1 MNDGFIRTRNQS
13 SLFLI
18 EVIIAVFFFAI
29 TAVVCIR
36 IFVKAHIV
44 SEKSHELTQS
54 YIEADNMAQVFM
66 NCGASI
72 DLIISHYS
80 EYAVTLSQEGDYT
93 GTIVIFYD
101 SDYRPIPHPTDNIN
115 ETVASTAYE
124 LILSQNLEDASDVYE
139 DSLSHQ
145 GSGYACRAS
154 IYIYDIQLS
163 DTLITDTYFESL
175 KEHEENKVLTLPI
188 DLYIGDVDIGV

>member
-1 MNDGFIRTRNQS
+1 MNDGSAYTRNQS

-44 SEKSHELTQS
+44 SEKSQELTQS
-54 YIEADNMAQVFM
+54 YIEADNIAQVFI
-66 NCGASI
+66 NSGANI
-72 DLIISHYS
+72 DLIISRYS

-93 GTIVIFYD
+93 GTILILYD
-101 SDYRPIPHPTDNIN
+101 SDFKPIPNPTDNIN
-115 ETVASTAYE
+115 QTIESTAYE
-124 LILSQNLEDASDVYE
+124 LILTQSLEDALDVYE
-139 DSLSHQ
+139 GLNSYEEA
-145 GSGYACRAS
+145 GYACKAS

-163 DTLITDTYFESL
+163 DTLITDTYFENL
-175 KEHEENKVLTLPI
+175 KEHAENRVLALPI
-188 DLYIGDVDIGV
+188 DLYLGDIDTGA

>member
-1 MNDGFIRTRNQS
+1 MNDGSAYTRNQS

-44 SEKSHELTQS
+44 SENSQVLTQT
-54 YIEADNMAQVFM
+54 YIEADNIAQVFI
-66 NCGASI
+66 NSGANI
-72 DLIISHYS
+72 DLIISRYS

-93 GTIVIFYD
+93 GTILILYD
-101 SDYRPIPHPTDNIN
+101 SDFKPIPHPTDNIDQTI
-115 ETVASTAYE
+115 ESTAYE
-124 LILSQNLEDASDVYE
+124 LILTQSLEDALDLYE
-139 DSLSHQ
+139 GLNSYAEA
-145 GSGYACRAS
+145 GYACKAS

-163 DTLITDTYFESL
+163 DTLITDAYFENL
-175 KEHEENKVLTLPI
+175 KEHAENRVLTLPI
-188 DLYIGDVDIGV
+188 DLYLGDIDTGA